1 MAQRDTAGYK
11 TVANSRFPDN
21 TTGAIE
27 EIDHRD
33 QHTDTADSF
42 LNKTDGGTV
51 SALIT
56 ATKFEANTTT
66 DTGTPDA
73 AFRVNRSLSS
83 GATAGHGFRDQ
94 TIFTRSAQAYNA
106 FDAAGDMGDGT
117 AIAMDHWAGFQ
128 ARNRVNGGTLTNWYG
143 VFTQPNLA
151 ASTVVTAAH
160 GYYVDDGTGTGTIT
174 TQYGLYVDNL
184 IKGTTNYAVYTAG
197 ATQSYFGGNVGIGAT
212 PSVPLH
218 ILNSSEELLRL
229 VSSSGG
235 SGSVAGKSSLSFY
248 HFNSGT
254 NPAAKIEEEEE
265 GISTYAG
272 KLNFYTRGSNSDAA
286 PTVKMSITGA
296 GNVGIGLTPTAVLHL
311 KAGTATANTAPLKL
325 TTGTALTTPE
335 DGALEYHSSHLY
347 FTIGS
352 TRYQLDQQATN
363 LTSDTFS
370 PTFTSETNLD
380 STPTATALTAKYTR
394 VGDMVTVTMFAN
406 VDPTASGQY
415 SFFATI
421 PVASNFTAAT
431 DLLGL
436 GSSGSADGH
445 RCEVSADVANDRA
458 KITGTSSGTTTASIY
473 IMYTYKV
480 M

>member
-1 MAQRDTAGYK
+1 MAQRTAAAYK
-11 TVANSRFPDN
+11 TVANSRFADN
-21 TTGAIE
+21 TTGLIE

-33 QHTDTADSF
+33 QHTDAADSF
-42 LNKTDGGTV
+42 LNKTDGGT
-51 SALIT
+51 IT
-56 ATKFEANTTT
+56 
-66 DTGTPDA
+66 
-73 AFRVNRSLSS
+73 
-83 GATAGHGFRDQ
+83 
-94 TIFTRSAQAYNA
+94 
-106 FDAAGDMGDGT
+106 
-117 AIAMDHWAGFQ
+117 
-128 ARNRVNGGTLTNWYG
+128 
-143 VFTQPNLA
+143 
-151 ASTVVTAAH
+151 
-160 GYYVDDGTGTGTIT
+160 
-174 TQYGLYVDNL
+174 
-184 IKGTTNYAVYTAG
+184 
-197 ATQSYFGGNVGIGAT
+197 GNVGIGVASSSSAKLSLLAGASQLYGT
-212 PSVPLH
+212 LDAPTSGSAYMSLKFNGTIFGFIGQASGLVTGGTDTDYALRAVNNFVFA
-218 ILNSSEELLRL
+218 IGSSEKMRLNSS
-229 VSSSGG
+229 
-235 SGSVAGKSSLSFY
+235 
-248 HFNSGT
+248 
-254 NPAAKIEEEEE
+254 
-265 GISTYAG
+265 
-272 KLNFYTRGSNSDAA
+272 
-286 PTVKMSITGA
+286 
-296 GNVGIGLTPTAVLHL
+296 GNVGIGITPTAVLHL
-311 KAGTATANTAPLKL
+311 KSGTAAANTAPLKL